1 MKKRRKF
8 FLIDRENNNEKR
20 RITLKDIV
28 NHFVGDGT
36 SCVRWN
42 KNNIDLERFKNEMD
56 EINYD
61 FIIE

>member
-8 FLIDRENNNEKR
+8 FLIDRENNNKKI
-20 RITLKDIV
+20 RITIKDIV

-36 SCVRWN
+36 SCVNWN
-42 KNNIDLERFKNEMD
+42 KNNIDFERFKREMD
-56 EINYD
+56 EIDYD